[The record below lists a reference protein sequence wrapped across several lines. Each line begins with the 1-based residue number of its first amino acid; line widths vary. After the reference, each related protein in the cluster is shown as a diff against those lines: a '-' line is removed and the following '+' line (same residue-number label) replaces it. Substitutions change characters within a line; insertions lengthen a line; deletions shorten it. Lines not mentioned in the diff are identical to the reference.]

1 MEVNETQE
9 EVIKNLNSWL
19 TDYEGEYFDE
29 VATEGKSQ
37 KIAYL
42 KGIIQSIET
51 CVDSIYKGGIEN
63 GLDAISRI
71 YFSNA
76 KKNYNDNKT
85 QGDLDG
91 YYDSNFY
98 NSAGIVWGFREVIE
112 HLSGF
117 PEDFQHAHTAESFDV
132 EFEDWGNQEMKTHGK
147 YVSFKDW
154 LDEEGENHGDMTLMD
169 WAKHEDES
177 HDERYDVESFEAN
190 ATSCFKCGKSGYDDE
205 MSNVEGG
212 YLCARCANPHIDF
225 SKIYQSELGI
235 TNSGSS
241 LVKNMVAISGLAF
254 AIYAMKS
261 WKS

>member
-29 VATEGKSQ
+29 VAIEGKSH
-37 KIAYL
+37 KIEYL

-51 CVDSIYKGGIEN
+51 CVDSIDKGGLEN

-117 PEDFQHAHTAESFDV
+117 PEDWQHAHTAESF
-132 EFEDWGNQEMKTHGK
+132 
-147 YVSFKDW
+147 
-154 LDEEGENHGDMTLMD
+154 
-169 WAKHEDES
+169 
-177 HDERYDVESFEAN
+177 EAD